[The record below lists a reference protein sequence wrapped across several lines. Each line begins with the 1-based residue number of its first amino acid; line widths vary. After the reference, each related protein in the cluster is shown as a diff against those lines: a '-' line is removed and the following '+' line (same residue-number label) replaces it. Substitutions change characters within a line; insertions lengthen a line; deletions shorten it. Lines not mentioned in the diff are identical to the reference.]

1 MDIGSIFL
9 ILAILI
15 PVVIYIARPLMER
28 KSSGVTL
35 EEHDYSALL
44 AERDRVLNALQELEF
59 DHTLGKIP
67 ESQYPVQRANLMRY
81 GAEILRQLDEYES
94 EQGAISA
101 DDRLEAVIAAR
112 KEATTDKPQT
122 SLPGVDPD
130 DELEALIAARRRSQ
144 KESNQPKMGGF
155 CPQCGN
161 CVQETDRF
169 CPKCGQ
175 ALA

>member
-9 ILAILI
+9 ILAVLV
-15 PVVIYIARPLMER
+15 PVVLFIARPLMER
-28 KSSGVTL
+28 SATVVTA

-44 AERDRVLNALQELEF
+44 AERDRILTAVQELDF

-67 ESQYPVQRANLMRY
+67 DEEYPAQRAILMRS
-81 GAEILRQLDEYES
+81 GADVLRQIDEYE
-94 EQGAISA
+94 GISA
-101 DDRLEAVIAAR
+101 EPVPPVDDRVEAAIAAR
-112 KEATTDKPQT
+112 KAAL
-122 SLPGVDPD
+122 SIDPD
-130 DELEALIAARRRSQ
+130 DELEALIANRRRAQ
-144 KESNQPKMGGF
+144 KENDQPKTGGF

-169 CPKCGQ
+169 CPKCGG